1 MKYKFLKL
9 YNYGCSVDQDCGRW
23 NDRENR
29 PEVISVFQEKNN
41 GNLTLGEGIEEKQS
55 QQTYQVCHFHDEKY
69 SGNYSSLAESTEQ
82 FSVLMKNIFL
92 R

>member
-1 MKYKFLKL
+1 MKDEFLKL
-9 YNYGCSVDQDCGRW
+9 YNYGCSVDQDSGRW

-55 QQTYQVCHFHDEKY
+55 QQTHQVCHFHDEKY
-69 SGNYSSLAESTEQ
+69 SGNYSSLAESTQ
-82 FSVLMKNIFL
+82 LFSVLMKNIFL